1 MKRDIG
7 AGEINIKPMTSNMTT
22 RNAPATH
29 GKANRPSTPI
39 QGVISFTY
47 ANMAEMEL
55 KENYNVLSKAAK
67 DSRHSKPVAGSTRA
81 RDLAAQ
87 HIKTQKEK
95 MLSTKEDFKLRRF
108 ANVEPRTSTYNNFN
122 K

>member
-7 AGEINIKPMTSNMTT
+7 AEINIKPMSSNVTQ
-22 RNAPATH
+22 RVPAATH

-55 KENYNVLSKAAK
+55 KENYNILSKRAIE
-67 DSRHSKPVAGSTRA
+67 SRHSKPVPGSTRA

-87 HIKTQKEK
+87 HIQTQKER
-95 MLSTKEDFKLRRF
+95 MLH
-108 ANVEPRTSTYNNFN
+108 
-122 K
+122 

>member
-87 HIKTQKEK
+87 HIKTQKRK
-95 MLSTKEDFKLRRF
+95 D
-108 ANVEPRTSTYNNFN
+108 VVN
-122 K
+122 KRGF

>member
-7 AGEINIKPMTSNMTT
+7 AEINIKPMTSNVTQ
-22 RNAPATH
+22 RAPAATH

-55 KENYNVLSKAAK
+55 KESYNVLSKRAME
-67 DSRHSKPVAGSTRA
+67 SRHNKPVPGSTRA
-81 RDLAAQ
+81 RELAAQ
-87 HIKTQKEK
+87 HIQSQKDK
-95 MLSTKEDFKLRRF
+95 MLQ
-108 ANVEPRTSTYNNFN
+108 
-122 K
+122 